1 MFSELGDLRYQFAE
15 ADCSAPDLQMT
26 LLARVPRQL
35 SDLTLRL

>member
-26 LLARVPRQL
+26 LLVRVPRQL